1 MKRFIVITVLFSVS
15 ILAAWVIFE
24 AFAAS
29 PPENKRENTPINV
42 HNETDEML
50 KASHSVGLPA
60 PVTGADFKVA
70 PVFDTRGAIVSDPSG
85 TILNSHQSGGVAN
98 PVTCADFK
106 VAPVFDTRGA
116 IVSDPS
122 GTILN
127 SHQSGC
133 AAVPVTGRGMNVAP
147 VIDSAGTVV
156 SNPSGL
162 QLNTPNSKG
171 Q

>member
-60 PVTGADFKVA
+60 PVTGADFKVE
-70 PVFDTRGAIVSDPSG
+70 
-85 TILNSHQSGGVAN
+85 
-98 PVTCADFK
+98 
-106 VAPVFDTRGA
+106 PVFDTRGA